1 MTDVNAAA
9 VGTLA
14 MTQAVTAYTFF
25 LPKITDV
32 RKTSLGDNEMV
43 ADIRTGEI
51 AAFVVS
57 LGVGMVCSALSGS
70 SLPAAISLLMAVI
83 ITALYESVLRK
94 EPASTPIGA

>member
-32 RKTSLGDNEMV
+32 RKTSMADTEAI
-43 ADIRTGEI
+43 ADIRTGEA

-57 LGVGMVCSALSGS
+57 LGVGMVCSGLSGS
-70 SLPAAISLLMAVI
+70 SLPAMISLLMALV

-94 EPASTPIGA
+94 EPASTPIGV